1 MNSFF
6 TKEISGVIIRSYLRL
21 EGALDMAYV
30 GFLALG
36 VFVGCVAVL
45 GFKQA
50 ENDFAKGGTAILA
63 AALGGV
69 AIAFSDK
76 LAAVV
81 KAPESI
87 FMYPIGL
94 LVAVPWFYMPEVLK
108 LGDDSSKKGLVRL
121 MYLAIAGTVLVT
133 ILAAGLA
140 FIPPFR
146 ALLNN

>member
-1 MNSFF
+1 
-6 TKEISGVIIRSYLRL
+6 
-21 EGALDMAYV
+21 MAFV

-69 AIAFSDK
+69 AIAFADK
-76 LAAVV
+76 LTPVT
-81 KAPESI
+81 KAPDSI

-94 LVAVPWFYMPEVLK
+94 LVAVPWFYMPEVLE
-108 LGDDSSKKGLVRL
+108 LGKDPTKKGLVRL
-121 MYLAIAGTVLVT
+121 MYWAIVGTVLVT
-133 ILAAGLA
+133 FLAAGLA

-146 ALLNN
+146 QLLG

>member
-1 MNSFF
+1 
-6 TKEISGVIIRSYLRL
+6 
-21 EGALDMAYV
+21 MAFV

-69 AIAFSDK
+69 AIAFADK
-76 LAAVV
+76 LTPVA

-108 LGDDSSKKGLVRL
+108 LGDDPSKKGLVRL
-121 MYLAIAGTVLVT
+121 MYLAIIGTVLVT

-146 ALLNN
+146 ELLG

>member
-1 MNSFF
+1 
-6 TKEISGVIIRSYLRL
+6 
-21 EGALDMAYV
+21 MAFV

-36 VFVGCVAVL
+36 IFVGCVAVL

-69 AIAFSDK
+69 AIAFADK
-76 LAAVV
+76 LAPVA
-81 KAPESI
+81 KAPDSI

-108 LGDDSSKKGLVRL
+108 LGDDPNKKGLVRL
-121 MYLAIAGTVLVT
+121 MYLAIIGTVLVT
-133 ILAAGLA
+133 ILATGLA
-140 FIPPFR
+140 FFPHLR
-146 ALLNN
+146 ASLG

>member
-1 MNSFF
+1 MS
-6 TKEISGVIIRSYLRL
+6 
-21 EGALDMAYV
+21 YV

-50 ENDFAKGGTAILA
+50 QNDFAKGGTAILA

-69 AIAFSDK
+69 AIAFANQ
-76 LAAVV
+76 LGPVA
-81 KAPESI
+81 KAPDSI

-94 LVAVPWFYMPEVLK
+94 LVSVPWFYMPDILQ
-108 LGDDSSKKGLVRL
+108 LGSDPNRKGLVRL
-121 MYLAIAGTVLVT
+121 MYLAITGTVIVT
-133 ILAAGLA
+133 MLAAGLA

-146 ALLNN
+146 KLLG

>member
-1 MNSFF
+1 
-6 TKEISGVIIRSYLRL
+6 
-21 EGALDMAYV
+21 MAFV

-69 AIAFSDK
+69 AIAFADK
-76 LAAVV
+76 LTPVTQSP
-81 KAPESI
+81 KSI

-94 LVAVPWFYMPEVLK
+94 LVAVPWFYMPDVLK
-108 LGDDSSKKGLVRL
+108 LGEDPSKKGLVRL
-121 MYLAIAGTVLVT
+121 MYLAILGTVLVT
-133 ILAAGLA
+133 VLAAGLA
-140 FIPPFR
+140 FIPSLR
-146 ALLNN
+146 DALQ